1 MPIARAR
8 AGEGAQEPAVTEDH
22 GGGDD
27 ALAQEALLAVDI
39 HEDRVE
45 QFGALGEPDLERRP
59 GRRVEHER
67 HRIELPRLC
76 AAVGTCVRAHV
87 GDTVVGEKARDLTV
101 DAAQIVGGEGEGVL
115 GECFP
120 PRAQSAAVV
129 DDLVVAGLTGARERQ
144 RRLRHGCRVVAQHAH
159 GASPRQ
165 ELRRFRDGSAEVAG
179 SGSSVGVPGAGTAQR
194 HDGGQYSGSVTA
206 FTVRAARTSDV
217 RGILGLLDPW
227 VQRRILLGKDVV
239 TVYEAVQEFVVAE
252 ADGDLIGCGALH
264 VMWEDLGEIRTLIV
278 ADGWLHHGVGG
289 AVVARLEE
297 NARALGLSRLF
308 CLTFEVDF
316 FSRRGFAPIGEQ
328 VVDPDVYSQ
337 LLRSPD
343 EGVAEFLD
351 LAHVKPNT
359 LGNTRMLKQL

>member
-1 MPIARAR
+1 MPRIA
-8 AGEGAQEPAVTEDH
+8 
-22 GGGDD
+22 
-27 ALAQEALLAVDI
+27 
-39 HEDRVE
+39 
-45 QFGALGEPDLERRP
+45 
-59 GRRVEHER
+59 
-67 HRIELPRLC
+67 
-76 AAVGTCVRAHV
+76 
-87 GDTVVGEKARDLTV
+87 
-101 DAAQIVGGEGEGVL
+101 
-115 GECFP
+115 
-120 PRAQSAAVV
+120 
-129 DDLVVAGLTGARERQ
+129 
-144 RRLRHGCRVVAQHAH
+144 
-159 GASPRQ
+159 
-165 ELRRFRDGSAEVAG
+165 
-179 SGSSVGVPGAGTAQR
+179 
-194 HDGGQYSGSVTA
+194 QYSGAVTA
-206 FTVRAARTSDV
+206 FTVRPARTADV
-217 RGILGLLDPW
+217 RGILALLEPW

-252 ADGDLIGCGALH
+252 ADGELIGCGALH

-316 FSRRGFAPIGEQ
+316 FSRRGFAPIGGQ

-359 LGNTRMLKQL
+359 LGNTRMLKVL